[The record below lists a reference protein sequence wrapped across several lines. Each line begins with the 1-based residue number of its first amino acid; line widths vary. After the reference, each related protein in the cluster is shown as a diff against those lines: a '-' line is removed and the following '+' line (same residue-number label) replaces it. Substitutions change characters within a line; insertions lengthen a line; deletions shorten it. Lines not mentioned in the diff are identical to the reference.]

1 MNCRDAEELITA
13 LADNELS
20 ESERGDIAEH
30 LLTCSG
36 CRVRH
41 QQELALKTELRKA
54 TDTIRAPARLREK
67 ILHDQRIPPAA
78 PIASAHRFF
87 RPQLIAALVVLL
99 LLPALY
105 LMRPSSQPI
114 VLTALRTH
122 EKILKNELS
131 LVGSGSPEAL
141 RARLSES
148 VGGAFAPMTYD
159 LSSIRKAAT
168 AGALVDWN
176 GRKVLVMIY
185 QGDGPSITCYT
196 FPGTEA
202 DAPSGAEGLYDP
214 DRKTY
219 FYAYSHN
226 GMNLV
231 FHREG
236 KLICILV
243 SSLPMPELLAIAR
256 KS

>member
-1 MNCRDAEELITA
+1 MNCREAEEFITA

-20 ESERGDIAEH
+20 DSERVDIAEH
-30 LLTCSG
+30 LHSCSV

-41 QQELALKTELRKA
+41 QQELALKSELRKA
-54 TDTIRAPARLREK
+54 GDAIRAPARLKEK
-67 ILHDQRIPPAA
+67 ILHDRRIPSAVP
-78 PIASAHRFF
+78 SVFAHRFF
-87 RPQLIAALVVLL
+87 RPELIAALVVLL

-105 LMRPSSQPI
+105 LMRPTGQP
-114 VLTALRTH
+114 VALTALRTH
-122 EKILKNELS
+122 EKILKGELS
-131 LVGSGSPEAL
+131 VISSGSPEAL
-141 RARLSES
+141 RGRLSES

-159 LSSIRKAAT
+159 LLSIKRAAT
-168 AGALVDWN
+168 AGAVLDWN
-176 GRKVLVMIY
+176 GRKALVMIY

-202 DAPSGAEGLYDP
+202 DAPPGAEVLYDP
-214 DRKTY
+214 NRKTN